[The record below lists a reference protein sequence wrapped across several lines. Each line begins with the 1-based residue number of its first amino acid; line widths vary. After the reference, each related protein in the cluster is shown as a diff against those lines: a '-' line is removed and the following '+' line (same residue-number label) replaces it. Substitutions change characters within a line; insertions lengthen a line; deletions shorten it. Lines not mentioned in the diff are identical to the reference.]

1 LSIPVFNA
9 TELFNFGAKI
19 YAFGNSKDAFKLP
32 APISLTQ
39 FGHGVL
45 AFLVSAPVY
54 VPVFFM
60 FGWKFA
66 LLSLVLPVALSIW
79 WGKPRF
85 QGLWFTDYAIS
96 YVQHLLE
103 PRGWA
108 DGSPDT
114 MRPKK
119 YSAWFIIL
127 VWRRREIRRLFE
139 IKTGEFTPNTTK
151 THQPKESW

>member
-1 LSIPVFNA
+1 MSIPVFNA
-9 TELFNFGAKI
+9 TKLFNWAAKI
-19 YAFGNSKDAFKLP
+19 YAFGNSRDPLKLP
-32 APISLTQ
+32 VPISLAQ
-39 FGHGVL
+39 LGHGVL
-45 AFLVSAPVY
+45 AFLVTAPIY
-54 VPVFFM
+54 VPIFM
-60 FGWKFA
+60 LFGWKG
-66 LLSLVLPVALSIW
+66 LLFSLILPVALSIW

-85 QGLWFTDYAIS
+85 QGLWLTEYMIS

-108 DGSPDT
+108 DSSPDT

-139 IKTGEFTPNTTK
+139 IKTGQFTPSAAA
-151 THQPKESW
+151 HHAKEKH